1 MELLNNFIG
10 TLRPTA
16 ACEAELKKGTVQL
29 AEGKFDDA
37 LLAFQ
42 AALKTLG
49 WAEAGFCGL
58 PWLSPLRL
66 LSSRERNA
74 LLCQALTGAAR
85 AALLVG
91 RSLEDACAFAEH
103 ALSAAR
109 LCDSG
114 AQRALLPVAERTML
128 DVLLAQSAAHARD
141 AKWQDARSAATSAS
155 RHAVD
160 KEALEIGTARTASFE
175 EVIAST

>member
-1 MELLNNFIG
+1 VLFLCCSHRKSNIA
-10 TLRPTA
+10 TT
-16 ACEAELKKGTVQL
+16 CEAELQKGTVQL

-91 RSLEDACAFAEH
+91 RSLEYACAFAEH

-114 AQRALLPVAERTML
+114 AQLVLLPVAERTML

-141 AKWQDARSAATSAS
+141 AKWQDARTDCHRSECERSVS
-155 RHAVD
+155 DQCV
-160 KEALEIGTARTASFE
+160 GC
-175 EVIAST
+175 